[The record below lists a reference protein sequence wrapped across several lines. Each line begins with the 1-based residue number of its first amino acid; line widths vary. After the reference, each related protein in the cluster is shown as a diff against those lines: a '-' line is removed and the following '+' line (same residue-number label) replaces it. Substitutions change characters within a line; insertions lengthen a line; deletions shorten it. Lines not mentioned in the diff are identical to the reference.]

1 MVASDFAGWS
11 AAGLEVLRRVLA
23 EAKRKHEAKQ

>member
-1 MVASDFAGWS
+1 MKPSDFVKWS

-23 EAKRKHEAKQ
+23 EAKRRHEAKR